1 MTDDK
6 IRAVIFDYGG
16 VLMRS
21 ADPTPRRELE
31 QRFGLPPGGASE
43 AVSESPLWDDA
54 RLGRISDAEFWADVG
69 QRLGLDTEATAEF
82 RRAFR
87 AGDRLFF

>member
-31 QRFGLPPGGASE
+31 QRFGMQPGDVYKVVFG
-43 AVSESPLWDDA
+43 SPLLDEA
-54 RLGRISDAEFWADVG
+54 LLGHVSTTSFWADVG
-69 QRLGLDTEATAEF
+69 QQLGLNDSEIVEF
-82 RRAFR
+82 RRTFWS
-87 AGDRLFF
+87 

>member
-31 QRFGLPPGGASE
+31 QRFGMRPGDTYKVVFG
-43 AVSESPLWDDA
+43 SPL
-54 RLGRISDAEFWADVG
+54 
-69 QRLGLDTEATAEF
+69 LDEVQLTRGIEGKF
-82 RRAFR
+82 
-87 AGDRLFF
+87 